1 MDVQVRREEVREPL
15 TKEELEEVVD
25 IYLTETETIWI
36 FDMPTIMVSS
46 EAEEADKLRQQNV
59 AYMELCKN
67 RVGNDRYTDRMMQT
81 LNGAPK
87 IKEVQCDKIIMAD
100 KGK

>member
-1 MDVQVRREEVREPL
+1 MYVP
-15 TKEELEEVVD
+15 
-25 IYLTETETIWI
+25 
-36 FDMPTIMVSS
+36 
-46 EAEEADKLRQQNV
+46 EAKHKQPVIHVFKTFVFQRKHNV